1 MKSFDPASLQT
12 SQSNIVPFQSAVRSR
27 FRYALQ
33 PASRWERF
41 WDGLFNL
48 LMPSSQP
55 VVTKKS
61 AQDGSYYQVYDPMT
75 QTSKTF
81 ASELETR
88 IWLDQRFY
96 DSPRNL

>member
-1 MKSFDPASLQT
+1 MKSFNSASLQD
-12 SQSNIVPFQSAVRSR
+12 SQSNIVPFRSAVCSK
-27 FRYALQ
+27 FHYTSQ
-33 PASRWERF
+33 QASRWERF

-55 VVTKKS
+55 VITEKR
-61 AQDGSYYQVYDPMT
+61 AQDGSHYQVYDPTT
-75 QTSKTF
+75 QTSRTF

-88 IWLDQRFY
+88 IWLDRRFY

>member
-1 MKSFDPASLQT
+1 MKSFNSTSLQD
-12 SQSNIVPFQSAVRSR
+12 SQSNIVPFQSAVRSK
-27 FRYALQ
+27 FRYASQ
-33 PASRWERF
+33 QASVWERF

-55 VVTKKS
+55 VITQKR
-61 AQDGSYYQVYDPMT
+61 AQDGSYYQVYDPTT
-75 QTSKTF
+75 QTTQTF

-88 IWLDQRFY
+88 IWLDRRFY

>member
-1 MKSFDPASLQT
+1 MKSLNSTSLQD
-12 SQSNIVPFQSAVRSR
+12 SQSNIVPFQSNVRSK
-27 FRYALQ
+27 FRYASQ
-33 PASRWERF
+33 RASLWERF

-48 LMPSSQP
+48 LMSSSQP
-55 VVTKKS
+55 VITQKS
-61 AQDGSYYQVYDPMT
+61 DQDGGYYQVYDPTT

-88 IWLDQRFY
+88 IWLDRRFY